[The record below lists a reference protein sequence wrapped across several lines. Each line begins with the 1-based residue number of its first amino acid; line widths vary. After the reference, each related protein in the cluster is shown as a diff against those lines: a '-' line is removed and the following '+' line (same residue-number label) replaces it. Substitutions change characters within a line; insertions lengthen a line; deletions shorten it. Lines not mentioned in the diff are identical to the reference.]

1 MLNLPEVESLDPK
14 HYIIIKGAKVNN
26 LKNIDVAIPRNK
38 LVVITGLSGSGKSS
52 LAFDTLFAEGQ
63 RMYVESLSSYARQ
76 FLGRMEKP
84 DVDYIKGVSP
94 AIAIEQKVA
103 TKNPRSTVGTTTEI
117 YDYFKLLFARAGI
130 TYSPISGKEIKKD
143 TVTDVVN
150 FILSHAEGTRIMI
163 LTPLKVKEERKI
175 EKELDLLL
183 QKGYTRIVVD
193 GEVKQI
199 EELQSEKAKF
209 SDKQQL
215 EILIDRN
222 VVKHNDED
230 TQFRFSDSVQ
240 TAFFEGEG
248 ECLIDILSNNPSPT
262 LPDGEGVVTPQRKV
276 ARKTF
281 SDKFELD
288 GIVFEEPS
296 VNLFTFNN
304 PFGACKRCEGYGK
317 VLGIDPELVIPD
329 KNLSVFEGVIA
340 PWRTERMSEEW
351 LTPLLRNGVRFDFPI
366 HRAYKDLTKEQQKLL
381 WTGNKYFQGLDYF
394 FADIESQ
401 VHKVQYRVM
410 LSRYRGRTDCP
421 ECRGSRLR
429 KDASY
434 VKVGGAS
441 ITDLVLMPMS
451 DVITFFKNLQ
461 IPDYQQV
468 VSKRILIEINT
479 RLEYMERVGLG
490 YLTLNRLTSSLSG
503 GEFQRI
509 KLATSLGSA
518 LVGSMYILDE
528 PSIGLHPRDTQRLI
542 SVLESLRNMGNTVI
556 VVEHEEEVMRA
567 ADQIID
573 IGPDAGTLGGA
584 LVFQG
589 TWEDI
594 NPTPNLSPS
603 GRGGSSLP
611 IGEGW
616 GGVSQPKTYGG
627 QPYFH
632 ISPEKWA
639 VLKEFARNNRKNP
652 TEAEDRLWQELRK
665 EQLGVK
671 FRRQHAIEDFIVDF
685 VCLEKRLVVEVDGE
699 IHEQQKEYDEMRTAF
714 LEVNGFEVIRFKND
728 DIFNKSDYVLKE
740 IKGKVAASN
749 PTPALPD
756 GEGASSPPYRGG
768 VGGDRRYGGVL
779 GVSHTINFLTG
790 IDKID
795 VPIQRRKPMD
805 FVEIKGARENN
816 LKELDVKF
824 PLGVLTVVTGVSGS
838 GKSTLVRKILFPAI
852 ARLKGEYGEEAG
864 KYSGLVGSLDR
875 ITQVEMIDQNPI
887 GKSSRS
893 NPVTYIKAY
902 DYIRQMMAEQQL
914 SKARDYKPAF
924 FSFNVDGGRC
934 EACQGEGEQTI
945 EMQFMADVRL
955 KCESCGGKRFK
966 QEILEVKYNEK
977 DISDILAMTVDEAL
991 DFFRKTEPKLADK
1004 LQPLQDVGL
1013 GYIRL
1018 GQSSSTLSGGEAQ
1031 RVKLAFFLSRGNA
1044 DKGKT
1049 LFVFDEP
1056 TTGLHFHDIK
1066 KLLKAINALVDQGD
1080 SVIIIEH
1087 NMEVI
1092 KSADW
1097 VIDLGPEGG
1106 EKGGYLTFEGT
1117 PEEMVKLEGNYTAD
1131 FLKGKIGAAP
1141 QV

>member
-1 MLNLPEVESLDPK
+1 MNNIQEATGGVPHNIKYPEVETLDPK

-130 TYSPISGKEIKKD
+130 TYSPVSGKEVKKD

-150 FILSHAEGTRIMI
+150 FILSHDEGIRIMI
-163 LTPLKVKEERKI
+163 LTPLKVKEDREI
-175 EKELDLLL
+175 EKELELLL
-183 QKGYTRIVVD
+183 HKGYTRIAVD

-199 EELQSEKAKF
+199 EEILSEKIKL
-209 SDKQQL
+209 SDKQRL

-222 VVKHNDED
+222 VVKHDDED

-248 ECLIDILSNNPSPT
+248 ECVVDIVSTNEI
-262 LPDGEGVVTPQRKV
+262 GEKQTNRKV
-276 ARKTF
+276 F

-304 PFGACKRCEGYGK
+304 PYGACKRCEGYGK

-329 KNLSVFEGVIA
+329 KNLSVFEGAIA
-340 PWRTERMSEEW
+340 PWRTDRMSEW
-351 LTPLLRNGVRFDFPI
+351 LAPLLRNGIRFDYPI
-366 HRAYKDLTKEQQKLL
+366 HRAYKDLTKQQQHLL
-381 WTGNKYFQGLDYF
+381 WTGNEFFQGLDAF
-394 FADIESQ
+394 FVDIESQ
-401 VHKVQYRVM
+401 VYKVQYRVM

-421 ECRGSRLR
+421 DCRGSRLR
-429 KDASY
+429 KDASF

-451 DVITFFKNLQ
+451 DVINFFKTLQ
-461 IPDYQQV
+461 LPDYQQS

-528 PSIGLHPRDTQRLI
+528 PSIGLHPRDTQRLV
-542 SVLESLRNMGNTVI
+542 SVLESLRDMGNTVI

-567 ADQIID
+567 ANQIID
-573 IGPDAGTLGGA
+573 IGPDAGTLGGE

-589 TWEDI
+589 NWEDI
-594 NPTPNLSPS
+594 NKTTSLS
-603 GRGGSSLP
+603 
-611 IGEGW
+611 
-616 GGVSQPKTYGG
+616 
-627 QPYFH
+627 
-632 ISPEKWA
+632 
-639 VLKEFARNNRKNP
+639 
-652 TEAEDRLWQELRK
+652 
-665 EQLGVK
+665 
-671 FRRQHAIEDFIVDF
+671 
-685 VCLEKRLVVEVDGE
+685 
-699 IHEQQKEYDEMRTAF
+699 
-714 LEVNGFEVIRFKND
+714 
-728 DIFNKSDYVLKE
+728 
-740 IKGKVAASN
+740 
-749 PTPALPD
+749 
-756 GEGASSPPYRGG
+756 G
-768 VGGDRRYGGVL
+768 VGGA
-779 GVSHTINFLTG
+779 VSHTINFLTG
-790 IDKID
+790 KDQIH
-795 VPIQRRKPMD
+795 VPKQRRKPID

-852 ARLKGEYGEEAG
+852 ARLKGEYSEEAG

-955 KCESCGGKRFK
+955 KCESCSGKRFK

-977 DISDILAMTVDEAL
+977 DISDILAMTVDEAIE
-991 DFFRKTEPKLADK
+991 FFSKSEPKLADK
-1004 LQPLQDVGL
+1004 LRPLQDVGL

-1031 RVKLAFFLSRGNA
+1031 RVKLAFFLSKGNA

-1087 NMEVI
+1087 NMEII

-1097 VIDLGPEGG
+1097 IIDLGPEGG

-1117 PEEMVKLEGNYTAD
+1117 PEEMIKLEGNYTAD
-1131 FLKGKIGAAP
+1131 FLKGK
-1141 QV
+1141 V